1 MARPESIKDIKDED
15 LYVRIAMF
23 EVDKIISSAPL
34 LKHYTALLE
43 AVQKMGGLA
52 EKAYSTVDVK
62 IPKDKAQ
69 LEDQLRHDQYVWDDN
84 QKYYNLAL
92 NRGSNSDDIPE
103 WRHNSIKQWAKDNDL
118 PDPFDVFAANDPELA
133 ELREELGFDDE

>member
-52 EKAYSTVDVK
+52 EKSYSTVDVK
-62 IPKDKAQ
+62 IPKDRPQ
-69 LEDQLRHDQYVWDDN
+69 LEDQLRHSQHVLDDN
-84 QKYYNLAL
+84 QKYYNLAF
-92 NRGSNSDDIPE
+92 NRGAYSDDIPE
-103 WRHNSIKQWAKDNDL
+103 WRHNSIRQWAKDNDL

>member
-52 EKAYSTVDVK
+52 EKSYSTVDVK
-62 IPKDKAQ
+62 ILKDKAQ
-69 LEDQLRHDQYVWDDN
+69 LEDQLRHSQYVWDDN

-92 NRGSNSDDIPE
+92 NRGSNSDEIPE
-103 WRHNSIKQWAKDNDL
+103 WRHNSIRQWAKDNDL